1 MSGDP
6 WFRFFPS
13 DWMSGVSGLS
23 AAERGVYVSLL
34 ALMYDRNGPLV
45 RDDGRL
51 SRQCGLPKAGFVR
64 ALDGLI
70 ATGKIIFEE
79 GCLFNLR
86 AKSELTER
94 ENRKLTATSS
104 AHSRWQKSKQ
114 NQTSSDAN
122 AVLEQCGTDATRA
135 RVPQPQPQ
143 SDKKEREDKK
153 RAERARLLSDLNAAF
168 DRFWTRWP
176 HKVGKP
182 VALKAFAR
190 VAAEIE
196 AIVAGVDR
204 YIRDKPP
211 DRSWMNPATFLN
223 GRRWEDA
230 PAAIAAHGGP
240 RPFQQN
246 PEKSVHA
253 AARKLCD
260 DVATGAVT
268 FGPIP
273 PSVGTLFARDRERK
287 REDSPRLLSEG

>member
-1 MSGDP
+1 MKAP
-6 WFRFFPS
+6 WFPFFTA
-13 DWMSGVSGLS
+13 DWIVGVTSLS

-143 SDKKEREDKK
+143 PEKKGEERVGAKAPFETPSEILESVLSAEIAVGVIEHRRKMRKPLTVMAAKGLAREFSETSDPNL
-153 RAERARLLSDLNAAF
+153 AARTMVEQGWQGFRRDWF
-168 DRFWTRWP
+168 DRITTQ
-176 HKVGKP
+176 KGQGNGQSGKRTIFD
-182 VALKAFAR
+182 V
-190 VAAEIE
+190 I
-196 AIVAGVDR
+196 DR
-204 YIRDKPP
+204 AQERLNELP
-211 DRSWMNPATFLN
+211 DRRGDEM
-223 GRRWEDA
+223 RE
-230 PAAIAAHGGP
+230 
-240 RPFQQN
+240 
-246 PEKSVHA
+246 
-253 AARKLCD
+253 
-260 DVATGAVT
+260 
-268 FGPIP
+268 
-273 PSVGTLFARDRERK
+273 GTVLSI
-287 REDSPRLLSEG
+287 SPTRV